1 MGILSYFTK
10 KDNSAKVA
18 SNRLQFI
25 LAHERTAKIPYMEQM
40 KQEILAVVKKYTN
53 TNNISIKA
61 DSNQDISTL
70 EVEIILDNTK

>member
-1 MGILSYFTK
+1 MGILNYFVK
-10 KDNSAKVA
+10 KDNSARVA
-18 SNRLQFI
+18 TDRLQLI

-53 TNNISIKA
+53 TDNISIKA

>member
-1 MGILSYFTK
+1 MGILNYFVK
-10 KDNSAKVA
+10 KDDSARVA
-18 SNRLQFI
+18 TDRLQLI

-53 TNNISIKA
+53 TDNISIKA

>member
-1 MGILSYFTK
+1 MGILNYFVK
-10 KDNSAKVA
+10 KDNSARIA
-18 SNRLQFI
+18 TDRLQLI

-53 TNNISIKA
+53 TDNISIKA